1 MKSILFLLASIVAL
15 NATAQQQQS
24 PKLVVGIVVDQMC
37 YDYLYRYA
45 DKFSKGGFKRLM
57 KNGANCRNTHYNYVP
72 TYTGPGH
79 ASIYTGTTPA
89 NHGIVANDWI
99 DRVSGASVNC
109 VQDDQMKTVGSTST
123 GGQCSPHFLKTH
135 TVTDQLKMTYPT
147 AKVISMSIKD
157 RGAILPGGHL
167 SDGSYWYDYS
177 SGQFITSSF
186 FKPDLPSWV
195 KQFNETNYVKS
206 SMEKTWEPLLP
217 IEQYTESQPDN
228 SPYEQRIGGKTSP
241 TFPYN
246 LKEMSKVV
254 SPFELFTVTP
264 FSNTYLADFALRSI
278 TAENLGQDNQTDMLC
293 VSFSTPDIVG
303 HAFGPY
309 SVEIEDIY
317 LRLDLEIERMLNYL
331 DKEIGKKD
339 YVFFVTADHAV
350 VPVPQHL
357 VDQKLPGGYF
367 YLNDR
372 LNSLRKSISQAFGA
386 DLFIGED
393 NLNIYLDRPKMDSL
407 GIFPREVQLFV
418 ADLIRNWDGVKAVYT
433 ADELLSFSV
442 DEEWK
447 DMIKNGY
454 DYKRSGDVIFILESG
469 YLPKSV
475 ESESSKRGTS
485 HGSAFNYDTQVPL
498 LWYGKQIK
506 PQSIHR
512 RVEITDIA
520 ATLSQLFFIQR
531 NGSMTGQPIIELLQ
545 D

>member
-1 MKSILFLLASIVAL
+1 
-15 NATAQQQQS
+15 
-24 PKLVVGIVVDQMC
+24 
-37 YDYLYRYA
+37 
-45 DKFSKGGFKRLM
+45 
-57 KNGANCRNTHYNYVP
+57 
-72 TYTGPGH
+72 
-79 ASIYTGTTPA
+79 
-89 NHGIVANDWI
+89 
-99 DRVSGASVNC
+99 
-109 VQDDQMKTVGSTST
+109 
-123 GGQCSPHFLKTH
+123 
-135 TVTDQLKMTYPT
+135 
-147 AKVISMSIKD
+147 
-157 RGAILPGGHL
+157 
-167 SDGSYWYDYS
+167 
-177 SGQFITSSF
+177 
-186 FKPDLPSWV
+186 
-195 KQFNETNYVKS
+195 
-206 SMEKTWEPLLP
+206 
-217 IEQYTESQPDN
+217 
-228 SPYEQRIGGKTSP
+228 
-241 TFPYN
+241 
-246 LKEMSKVV
+246 
-254 SPFELFTVTP
+254 
-264 FSNTYLADFALRSI
+264 
-278 TAENLGQDNQTDMLC
+278 
-293 VSFSTPDIVG
+293 
-303 HAFGPY
+303 
-309 SVEIEDIY
+309 
-317 LRLDLEIERMLNYL
+317 MLNYL

-418 ADLIRNWDGVKAVYT
+418 ADVIRNWDGVKAVYT

-475 ESESSKRGTS
+475 ESEASKRGTS

-512 RVEITDIA
+512 RIEITDIA

>member
-1 MKSILFLLASIVAL
+1 MKNILFLLASIVAL
-15 NATAQQQQS
+15 NARAQQKQS

-37 YDYLYRYA
+37 YDYLYRYS

-89 NHGIVANDWI
+89 NHGIVANDWM
-99 DRVSGASVNC
+99 DRIKGSSVNC
-109 VQDDQMKTVGSTST
+109 VQDEQMKTIGSAST
-123 GGQCSPHFLKTH
+123 GGKCSPHYLKTH
-135 TVTDQLKMTYPT
+135 TVTDQLKMTYPS

-186 FKPDLPSWV
+186 FKSELPGWV
-195 KQFNETNYVKS
+195 RQFNETNYVKTA
-206 SMEKTWEPLLP
+206 MERTWDPLLP
-217 IEQYTESQPDN
+217 IEQYTESLPDD

-264 FSNTYLADFALRSI
+264 FANTYLAEFALRSI
-278 TAENLGQDNQTDMLC
+278 EAENLGQDNQTDMLC
-293 VSFSTPDIVG
+293 VSFSTPDIAG

-331 DKEIGKKD
+331 DKEIGKRE

-372 LNSLRKSISQAFGA
+372 LNSLRNAISEAFGA

-407 GIFPREVQLFV
+407 GIFPREVQWFV
-418 ADLIRNWDGVKAVYT
+418 ADVIRNWDGVKAVYT
-433 ADELLSFSV
+433 AEELLSFSV

-454 DYKRSGDVIFILESG
+454 DFKRSGDVIFILESG

-475 ESESSKRGTS
+475 ESEASKRGTS

-506 PQSIHR
+506 PQSIQR
-512 RVEITDIA
+512 KIEITDIA

>member
-1 MKSILFLLASIVAL
+1 
-15 NATAQQQQS
+15 
-24 PKLVVGIVVDQMC
+24 
-37 YDYLYRYA
+37 
-45 DKFSKGGFKRLM
+45 
-57 KNGANCRNTHYNYVP
+57 
-72 TYTGPGH
+72 
-79 ASIYTGTTPA
+79 
-89 NHGIVANDWI
+89 
-99 DRVSGASVNC
+99 
-109 VQDDQMKTVGSTST
+109 
-123 GGQCSPHFLKTH
+123 
-135 TVTDQLKMTYPT
+135 
-147 AKVISMSIKD
+147 
-157 RGAILPGGHL
+157 
-167 SDGSYWYDYS
+167 
-177 SGQFITSSF
+177 
-186 FKPDLPSWV
+186 
-195 KQFNETNYVKS
+195 
-206 SMEKTWEPLLP
+206 MEKTWEPLLP
-217 IEQYTESQPDN
+217 IEQYTESQPDD

-246 LKEMSKVV
+246 LKEMVKVV
-254 SPFELFTVTP
+254 SPFELFTITP
-264 FSNTYLADFALRSI
+264 FSNTYLADFAMRSI
-278 TAENLGQDNQTDMLC
+278 AAENLGKDNQTDMLC

-372 LNSLRKSISQAFGA
+372 LNSLRNSISQAFGA

-418 ADLIRNWDGVKAVYT
+418 ADVIRDWDGVKAVYT

-442 DEEWK
+442 DNEWK

-454 DYKRSGDVIFILESG
+454 DFKRSGDVIFILESG
-469 YLPKSV
+469 YLPKSA

-498 LWYGKQIK
+498 LWFGKQIK

-512 RVEITDIA
+512 RIEITDIA